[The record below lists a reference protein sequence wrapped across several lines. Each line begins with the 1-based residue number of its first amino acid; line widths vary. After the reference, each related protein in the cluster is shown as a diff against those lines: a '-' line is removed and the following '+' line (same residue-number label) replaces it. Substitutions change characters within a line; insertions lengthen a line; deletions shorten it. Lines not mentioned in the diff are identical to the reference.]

1 MATKP
6 TALSKIE
13 ELQLQIEQL
22 KQEAVAE
29 LKQKLNEAREVV
41 SSLEDELGELTGRSG
56 SSESRSRR
64 SRRPSIAD
72 DELRG
77 QLLKAMAA
85 EGKTGLNAKEL
96 AGKVNQDPLRV
107 RKFIKDNPKTLKRQ
121 GSGPG
126 TKFFLP

>member
-1 MATKP
+1 MATK
-6 TALSKIE
+6 TNALGKIE
-13 ELQLQIEQL
+13 ELQQQIEQL
-22 KQEAVAE
+22 KHEAVAE
-29 LKQKLNEAREVV
+29 LKQKLNEARGVV
-41 SSLEDELGELTGRSG
+41 ASLENELAELTGKSAPAEARP
-56 SSESRSRR
+56 RR
-64 SRRPSIAD
+64 SRRPSITD
-72 DELRG
+72 EELRG
-77 QLLKAMAA
+77 HLLKAMAA

>member
-13 ELQLQIEQL
+13 ELQQQIEQL

-29 LKQKLNEAREVV
+29 LKQKLNEARGVV
-41 SSLEDELGELTGRSG
+41 TSLEDELAELTGRPNSADN
-56 SSESRSRR
+56 RSRR
-64 SRRPSIAD
+64 SRRPSITD

-77 QLLKAMAA
+77 QILKAMAT

-96 AGKVNQDPLRV
+96 ASKVNQDPLRV

-121 GSGPG
+121 GAGPG